1 MRWLL
6 GIAPAILLGTLSGC
20 DSGQETRPTTETPV
34 ATNAA
39 APALPDGIR
48 FIERVEQQ
56 RPDDIVIPY
65 SAYELD
71 NGLRVVLHEDRSD
84 PLVHVDVTVH
94 VGSARE
100 EVGKS
105 GFAHFFEHMLF
116 QGSENVGDEEH
127 FRIISEA
134 GGTLNGSTNTDRTN
148 YFETVPANQLEK
160 VLWLEADRMGFLL
173 PAVTQ
178 EKFEVQRETVKNE
191 RGQNYDNRPY
201 GLLGEITGEALYPA
215 GHPYSWQTIGYI
227 DDLNR
232 ATLDDLKK
240 FFLRWY
246 GPNNAVLTIGG
257 DIDVDQTLEW
267 IVKYFGPI
275 PRGPEV
281 ADPVYEPVT
290 LDQDRYISMEDRVAL
305 PLVQIV
311 WPTVHR
317 FHPDEAP
324 LDVLYS
330 VMGSGRTSLLY
341 KNLVRNGLAVGANA
355 GHGCAELSCNFSLT
369 AQPNPAQGASLADL
383 ERIMRESLDEFEAR
397 GVLED
402 DLIRMTADVVSG
414 SIFGLES
421 VRGKVTNLAYF
432 ATFADTTNYISEEIA
447 RYERVTAEDV
457 MRVYNQYIKDKPA
470 VIVSIVPLGQ
480 AESVAA
486 PNNWTPALREFPNF
500 AATELELREPVDSFD
515 RSIEPAPADTNPAIK
530 LPEIWRSELEN
541 GIGILGAVNNET
553 PTTAIRIQF
562 EAGQRMESLDKLGL
576 ASLTARMLNEAT
588 EASTNEELSNRL
600 QKLGSSVNVGAGGR
614 FTTVTVRSL
623 SENLAETMDI
633 AAERLFTPAFA
644 EEDFARLKDQTLQ
657 SIEQSKTQAATVA
670 GNAFDLLLWG
680 RDNSTA
686 YPGIGL
692 ADTVSNI
699 TLDDVRTFYEDTYSP
714 ATASIVAVSNIPEAD
729 LVDMLSVL
737 EEWSGEAPP
746 AVELA
751 EIPELESGT
760 LYLIDKPN
768 AAQSEIRIGRHALPY
783 DATGEYYRAGL
794 MNYALG
800 GAFNSRINLNLRED
814 KGYTYGARSGFAG
827 NDLYG
832 MFSASAGVRTDATA
846 ASVVE
851 FINEIDAY
859 AADGITAEEL
869 LFTQQA
875 IGQSDARSYETPGQK
890 LGILSNIVTYDLAED
905 FIDQQNEILEDIEKP
920 EIDDLAAELLS
931 IEDMILVVVGDKQ
944 IVLPGLEALEL
955 PIVELDEDANPL

>member
-1 MRWLL
+1 MRWQSI
-6 GIAPAILLGTLSGC
+6 IAPAVILGVLAGC
-20 DSGQETRPTTETPV
+20 DSGTEETVLASTESST
-34 ATNAA
+34 
-39 APALPDGIR
+39 LPDGVQ
-48 FIERVEQQ
+48 FIEAVQKQ
-56 RPDDIVIPY
+56 SPDDIVIPY
-65 SAYELD
+65 SMYELD
-71 NGLRVVLHEDRSD
+71 NGLKVILHEDHSD
-84 PLVHVDVTVH
+84 PLVHVDVTFH

-100 EVGKS
+100 EIGKS

-134 GGTLNGSTNTDRTN
+134 GGTLNGSTNSDRTN
-148 YFETVPANQLEK
+148 YFETVPSNQLEK

-201 GLLGEITGEALYPA
+201 GLLGEITDEALFPP

-227 DDLNR
+227 EDLNR
-232 ATLDDLKK
+232 ANLDDLKN

-257 DIDVDQTLEW
+257 DLDVEQTLAW

-281 ADPVYEPVT
+281 EDPVYEPVT

-305 PLVQIV
+305 PLVQMV

-330 VMGSGRTSLLY
+330 ILGSGRTSLLY
-341 KNLVRNGLAVGANA
+341 KNLVRNGLAVNANA
-355 GHGCAELSCNFSLT
+355 GHGCAELACSFTLT
-369 AQPNPAQGASLADL
+369 AQPNPANGASLADL
-383 ERIMRESLDEFEAR
+383 ERIMRESLDEFETR

-402 DLIRMTADVVSG
+402 DLTRMTADVVTS

-421 VRGKVTNLAYF
+421 VRGKVSDLAYF
-432 ATFADTTNYISEEIA
+432 ATFAETPNYISDEIA
-447 RYERVTAEDV
+447 RYEQVTAEDV
-457 MRVYNQYIKDKPA
+457 MRVYRQYIKGKPA
-470 VIVSIVPLGQ
+470 VIVSVVPLGQ
-480 AESVAA
+480 ADAVAA
-486 PNNWTPALREFPNF
+486 PDNWVAPERELPTYT
-500 AATELELREPVDSFD
+500 ATDLELREPVDTFD
-515 RSIEPAPADTNPAIK
+515 RSIEPPSANTNPAIR
-530 LPEIWRSELEN
+530 LPEIWHGELAN
-541 GIGILGAVNNET
+541 GIEVLGAVNTET
-553 PTTAIRIQF
+553 PTTALRIQF
-562 EAGQRMESLDKLGL
+562 EAGQRSEPLGKLGL

-600 QKLGSSVNVGAGGR
+600 QKIGSSVTFNAGER

-644 EEDFARLKDQTLQ
+644 AEDFARLKDQTLQ
-657 SIEQSKTQAATVA
+657 NIEQSKTQAASVA
-670 GNAFDLLLWG
+670 DSAFDLLLLG
-680 RDNSTA
+680 RDNSIA
-686 YPGIGL
+686 YPGAGL
-692 ADTVSNI
+692 ADTVADIS
-699 TLDDVRTFYEDTYSP
+699 LDEVRSFYEQTYSP
-714 ATASIVAVSNIPEAD
+714 ATASIVAVSDIPESD
-729 LVDMLSVL
+729 LVNLLSVL
-737 EEWSGEAPP
+737 EDWSGDAPAAATIEP
-746 AVELA
+746 F
-751 EIPELESGT
+751 PEPDAGT

-768 AAQSEIRIGRHALPY
+768 AAQSEIRIGKRALPY
-783 DATGEYYRAGL
+783 DATGEYFRAQL

-814 KGYTYGARSGFAG
+814 KGYTYGARSAFSG

-832 MFSASAGVRTDATA
+832 VFVADAGVRTDATA

-851 FINEIDAY
+851 FVNEIAGY
-859 AADGITAEEL
+859 AADGITDAEL
-869 LFTQQA
+869 AFTKRA
-875 IGQSDARSYETPGQK
+875 IGQSDARNYETPAQK
-890 LGILSNIVTYDLAED
+890 LGILSNIVTYDLPED
-905 FIDQQNEILEDIEKP
+905 FIDQQNQILEQIEKSD
-920 EIDDLAAELLS
+920 IDALAAEYLP
-931 IEDMILVVVGDKQ
+931 IEDMILVVVGDREV
-944 IVLPGLEALEL
+944 ILPGLEALDM